1 MVFEDVPI
9 EESVVLDRNY
19 PSVSERYFTNY
30 YFVPDDLSKSNSASG
45 CEKSE
50 NGKNGSESM
59 NSQGTEE
66 EVDKENSNTSEGD
79 GEKLPS
85 PDKTGHTCIMVHTN
99 KLCLL
104 TLSHHHPVLAEK
116 KQITDVSSWN
126 FVIRLFSVNSVILFS
141 LSFIFLKHTTSHLH
155 EYYS

>member
-126 FVIRLFSVNSVILFS
+126 FVLRLFQ
-141 LSFIFLKHTTSHLH
+141 
-155 EYYS
+155 